1 MTYCCDEL
9 ANDDFIEWS
18 TAWTPSG
25 WVIYEGATGEYSYPF
40 IKYCPYCGTELKPP
54 KEDV

>member
-9 ANDDFIEWS
+9 ANDDFIEWT
-18 TAWTPSG
+18 TAWTPPS
-25 WVIYEGATGEYSYPF
+25 WVIYEGGQGEYSYAF

-54 KEDV
+54 EEDV